1 MTVSQH
7 PRPKNGHRSS
17 RSGPQAAQ
25 LRIGFALL
33 LLVLLALH
41 FLPPARLLELNW
53 LDLQFRL
60 LRHYAPLPVSQ
71 EVVVVG
77 IDDATVRG
85 MNLPLATMHAELGRF
100 LDAMAMAKPRAV
112 GLDVTLP
119 QTSYDGLKPGLD
131 AALLRGMLRLR
142 NVAPLVL
149 GVTIDASGTPR
160 PVHPPFLTVTGPEGV
175 GYVLVQP
182 DEDGTI
188 RRFDE
193 RLGERGERVPT
204 MIGQMARRLDIP
216 IEYGLMQFALGPDFD
231 YVPLHK
237 VLARHAA
244 GDAAAQAQQFRGK
257 VVILGN
263 VLPLEDQIKLPV
275 RLAAWDRDSETTHG
289 VLVLAQQM
297 RSLIEGRIVRPAGD
311 AAALL
316 LVCAAALAWWLRPGG
331 GSALLLGAV
340 AMAALA
346 AEMALLRQSVHV
358 PLAWPALAAILAAG
372 SRASLE
378 AWHATR
384 EKRWLRAAFAG
395 LVSPDVL
402 REILTGNLK
411 PQLGGERR
419 EICLL
424 FSDIRGFTTL
434 SESLPP
440 EEVTR
445 LLDRYF
451 SRMVAAIHAH
461 GGTLDKFMGDGIMA
475 FFGAPQARDN
485 PCADAF
491 AAAQAMLAA
500 LAEFNGELAREGRSP
515 LAVGVG
521 LNYGAAV
528 VGYIGAADRHEYTAI
543 GDAVNTASR
552 IEGLT
557 KEAGYPLLVSRTV
570 QERLPQ
576 QEGFV
581 PLGELAVKG
590 RGAVDVFGWRPAPY
604 PAD

>member
-1 MTVSQH
+1 MPVSQ
-7 PRPKNGHRSS
+7 SS
-17 RSGPQAAQ
+17 QSGPQAAQ
-25 LRIGFALL
+25 LRIGFALA
-33 LLVLLALH
+33 LLVLLAVH
-41 FLPPARLLELNW
+41 FSPPARLLELNW
-53 LDLQFRL
+53 LDLQFSL
-60 LRHYAPLPVSQ
+60 LRQAAPLPVTQ
-71 EVVVVG
+71 DVAVVG
-77 IDDATVRG
+77 IDDATMRE
-85 MNLPLATMHAELGRF
+85 MNLPLSTLHAELGRF
-100 LDAMAMAKPRAV
+100 LEAMAMARPRAV

-149 GVTIDASGTPR
+149 GVTVDATGAPR
-160 PVHPPFLTVTGPEGV
+160 PVHQPFLTVAGREGV
-175 GYVLVQP
+175 GYVLARL
-182 DEDGTI
+182 DEDGAI
-188 RRFDE
+188 RRFEE
-193 RLGERGERVPT
+193 RLGEGGAVVPT
-204 MIGQMARRLDIP
+204 LAGQLARRLGVP
-216 IEYGLMQFALGPDFD
+216 VENGLVQFALGPDFG
-231 YVPLHK
+231 YVPLRQ
-237 VLARHAA
+237 VLAMQAA
-244 GDAAAQAQQFRGK
+244 GDSAGLARLFGGK
-257 VVILGN
+257 VVFLGN
-263 VLPLEDQIKLPV
+263 VLPYEDQLKLPV
-275 RLAAWDRDSETTHG
+275 RLAAWDRDRETTHG
-289 VLVLAQQM
+289 VLIHAQQM
-297 RSLIEGRIVRPAGD
+297 RSLLEGRIVRPAGD
-311 AAALL
+311 AAAFL

-331 GSALLLGAV
+331 RSALLVGLA
-340 AMAALA
+340 AISALA
-346 AEMALLRQSVHV
+346 LETWLLRRSVHV
-358 PLAWPALAAILAAG
+358 PLAWPALALLLAAA
-372 SRASLE
+372 SRSALE
-378 AWHATR
+378 AWFATR

-395 LVSPDVL
+395 LVSPAVL
-402 REILTGNLK
+402 REILTGNLQ

-475 FFGAPQARDN
+475 FFGAPQPRDN

-500 LAEFNGELAREGRSP
+500 LAEFNREMSAEGRPP
-515 LAVGVG
+515 LAIGIG

-557 KEAGYPLLVSRTV
+557 KEAGYPLLASRAV
-570 QERLPQ
+570 LDRLADRD
-576 QEGFV
+576 GFV
-581 PLGELAVKG
+581 PLGEMAVKG
-590 RGAVDVFGWRPAPY
+590 RAAVEVFGWRPAPY

>member
-1 MTVSQH
+1 MTVSQ
-7 PRPKNGHRSS
+7 SS
-17 RSGPQAAQ
+17 QGGSQAMQ
-25 LRIGFALL
+25 LRIGFAL
-33 LLVLLALH
+33 VFAILLAAS

-77 IDDATVRG
+77 IDDAAVRE
-85 MNLPLATMHAELGRF
+85 MNRPLATMHVELGRF
-100 LDAMAMAKPRAV
+100 LEAMALAAPRAV

-149 GVTIDASGTPR
+149 GVTIDATGATR
-160 PVHPPFLTVTGPEGV
+160 PVHQPFLTVAGREGV
-175 GYVLVQP
+175 GYVLVQL
-182 DEDGTI
+182 DEDGAT
-188 RRFDE
+188 RRFEE
-193 RLGERGERVPT
+193 RLAEGGAVVPT
-204 MIGQMARRLDIP
+204 LAGQLARRLGVP
-216 IEYGLMQFALGPDFD
+216 VEYGLVQFALGPDFH
-231 YVPLHK
+231 YVPLRD
-237 VLARHAA
+237 VLAMQAAGDSAGLARHF
-244 GDAAAQAQQFRGK
+244 GGR

-263 VLPLEDQIKLPV
+263 VFPYEDQLKLPV
-275 RLAAWDRDSETTHG
+275 RLAAWDRDRETTHG
-289 VLVLAQQM
+289 VLMHAQQM
-297 RSLIEGRIVRPAGD
+297 RSLIEGRIVRSAGA

-340 AMAALA
+340 ALAALA
-346 AEMALLRQSVHV
+346 IEMALLRQSVHV

-395 LVSPDVL
+395 LVSPAVL
-402 REILTGNLK
+402 REILTGNLQ

-451 SRMVAAIHAH
+451 TRMVAAIHAH

-475 FFGAPQARDN
+475 FFGAPQPRDN

-491 AAAQAMLAA
+491 AAARTMLAA
-500 LAEFNGELAREGRSP
+500 LAEFNRELAHEGRAP
-515 LAVGVG
+515 LAIGIG

-557 KEAGYPLLVSRTV
+557 KEAGYPLLASRTV

-590 RGAVDVFGWRPAPY
+590 RAAVEVFGWRPAPY

>member
-1 MTVSQH
+1 MSVSQH
-7 PRPKNGHRSS
+7 PRPNNGQQSS
-17 RSGPQAAQ
+17 QSGPQSAQ
-25 LRIGFALL
+25 LRIGFALVL
-33 LLVLLALH
+33 FALLAVH

-77 IDDATVRG
+77 IDDATVRE

-100 LDAMAMAKPRAV
+100 LEAMALAQVRAV

-149 GVTIDASGTPR
+149 GVTVDAAGAQR
-160 PVHPPFLTVTGPEGV
+160 PVHQPFLTVAGREGV
-175 GYVLVQP
+175 GYVLVQL
-182 DEDGTI
+182 DEDGAI
-188 RRFDE
+188 RRFEE
-193 RLGERGERVPT
+193 RLGEGAAVVPT
-204 MIGQMARRLDIP
+204 LAGQIARRMDVP
-216 IEYGLMQFALGPDFD
+216 VQYGLVQFALGPDFN
-231 YVPLHK
+231 YVPLRE
-237 VLARHAA
+237 VLAMQAA
-244 GDAAAQAQQFRGK
+244 GDAAGLARRFGGR

-263 VLPLEDQIKLPV
+263 VFPYEDQLHLPV
-275 RLAAWDRDSETTHG
+275 RLAAWDRDRETTHG
-289 VLVLAQQM
+289 VLIHAQQM
-297 RSLIEGRIVRPAGD
+297 RSLIEGSIVRPAGD
-311 AAALL
+311 VVALL

-331 GSALLLGAV
+331 GSALLLGGV
-340 AMAALA
+340 VLSALA
-346 AEMALLRQSVHV
+346 IELALLRQSLHV
-358 PLAWPALAAILAAG
+358 PLAWPSLAAVLAAS
-372 SRASLE
+372 SRSAME
-378 AWHATR
+378 AWYATR

-395 LVSPDVL
+395 LVSPAVL
-402 REILTGNLK
+402 REILTGNLQ

-475 FFGAPQARDN
+475 FFGAPQPRDN

-491 AAAQAMLAA
+491 AAGQTMLAD
-500 LAEFNGELAREGRSP
+500 LAVLNRELADEKRSS
-515 LAVGVG
+515 LHIGIG
-521 LNYGAAV
+521 LNFGTAV
-528 VGYIGAADRHEYTAI
+528 VGYVGAADRHEYTAI
-543 GDAVNTASR
+543 GDVVNTASR

-557 KEAGYPLLVSRTV
+557 KEAGYPLLASRAV
-570 QERLPQ
+570 LDRLADRD
-576 QEGFV
+576 GLV
-581 PLGELAVKG
+581 PLGEMAVKG
-590 RGAVDVFGWRPAPY
+590 RTAVEVFGWRPVPY

>member
-1 MTVSQH
+1 MTVSQ
-7 PRPKNGHRSS
+7 SS
-17 RSGPQAAQ
+17 QSGPQAAQ
-25 LRIGFALL
+25 LRIGFALV
-33 LLVLLALH
+33 LLVLFATH

-77 IDDATVRG
+77 IDDATLRE

-100 LDAMAMAKPRAV
+100 LEAMATAKPRAV

-149 GVTIDASGTPR
+149 GVTVDDAGAPR
-160 PVHPPFLTVTGPEGV
+160 PVHQPFLTVAGREGV

-182 DEDGTI
+182 DEDGAI

-193 RLGERGERVPT
+193 RLGDGGVVVPT
-204 MIGQMARRLDIP
+204 LIGQLARRLDVSV
-216 IEYGLMQFALGPDFD
+216 EYGLMQFALGPDFG
-231 YVPLHK
+231 YVPLRE
-237 VLARHAA
+237 VLSRQSS
-244 GDAAAQAQQFRGK
+244 GNSTGLTQQFGGK

-263 VLPLEDQIKLPV
+263 VLPLEDQLKLPV
-275 RLAAWDRDSETTHG
+275 RLAAWDKDSETTHG
-289 VLVLAQQM
+289 VLILAQQM
-297 RSLIEGRIVRPAGD
+297 RSLLEGRIVRPAGD
-311 AAALL
+311 VAALL

-331 GSALLLGAV
+331 GSALLLGGV
-340 AMAALA
+340 VLSALA
-346 AEMALLRQSVHV
+346 IEMALLRQSLHV
-358 PLAWPALAAILAAG
+358 PLAWPSLAAVLAAS
-372 SRASLE
+372 SRSAME
-378 AWHATR
+378 AWYATR

-395 LVSPDVL
+395 LVSPAVL
-402 REILTGNLK
+402 REILTGNLQ

-475 FFGAPQARDN
+475 FFGAPQPRDN

-491 AAAQAMLAA
+491 AAAQTMLAD
-500 LAEFNGELAREGRSP
+500 LAVLNRELADEKRSS
-515 LAVGVG
+515 LHIGIG
-521 LNYGAAV
+521 LNFGTAV
-528 VGYIGAADRHEYTAI
+528 VGYVGAADRHEYTAI
-543 GDAVNTASR
+543 GDVVNTASR

-557 KEAGYPLLVSRTV
+557 KEAGYPLLASRAV
-570 QERLPQ
+570 LDRLPQ
-576 QEGFV
+576 RDGFV
-581 PLGELAVKG
+581 PLGEMAVKG
-590 RGAVDVFGWRPAPY
+590 RAAVEVFGWRPAVE
-604 PAD
+604 ALD

>member
-1 MTVSQH
+1 MAVSQ
-7 PRPKNGHRSS
+7 SS
-17 RSGPQAAQ
+17 QGGIQTTH
-25 LRIGFALL
+25 LRIGFVLTLL
-33 LLVLLALH
+33 FLLAAQ
-41 FLPPARLLELNW
+41 FTSPVRRLELSW
-53 LDLQFRL
+53 LDVQFRL
-60 LRHYAPLPVSQ
+60 LRQLAPLPAEQ

-77 IDDATVRG
+77 IDDATMREV
-85 MNLPLATMHAELGRF
+85 NLPLATLHAELGRF
-100 LDAMAMAKPRAV
+100 LEAMATARPRAV

-149 GVTIDASGTPR
+149 GLTVDAAGAPR
-160 PVHPPFLTVTGPEGV
+160 PVHQPFLTVAGREGV
-175 GYVLVQP
+175 GYVLVRI
-182 DEDGTI
+182 DEDGAI

-193 RLGERGERVPT
+193 RLGESGAVVPT
-204 MIGQMARRLDIP
+204 LAGQLARRLGVP
-216 IEYGLMQFALGPDFD
+216 LEYGLVQFALGPEFG
-231 YVPLHK
+231 YVPLRE
-237 VLARHAA
+237 VLALQAA
-244 GDAAAQAQQFRGK
+244 GDDAGLVRRFGGK
-257 VVILGN
+257 VVLLGN
-263 VLPLEDQIKLPV
+263 VLPYEDQLKLPV
-275 RLAAWDRDSETTHG
+275 RLAAWDRDRETTHG
-289 VLVLAQQM
+289 VLIHAQQM
-297 RSLIEGRIVRPAGD
+297 RSLLEGRIVRPAGGG
-311 AAALL
+311 AAILL
-316 LVCAAALAWWLRPGG
+316 AGIAALAWWLRPGVFG
-331 GSALLLGAV
+331 IGLLGLMLA
-340 AMAALA
+340 AALA
-346 AEMALLRQSVHV
+346 SETLLLRAGAHL
-358 PLAWPALAAILAAG
+358 PLAWPALAAVLALAA
-372 SRASLE
+372 RAALE
-378 AWHATR
+378 AWFATR

-395 LVSPDVL
+395 LVSPAVL
-402 REILTGNLK
+402 GEILGGRLQ

-451 SRMVAAIHAH
+451 SRMVQAIHAH

-475 FFGAPQARDN
+475 FFGAPQPREN

-500 LAEFNGELAREGRSP
+500 LAEFNRELAMEGRPP
-515 LAVGVG
+515 LAIGIG
-521 LNYGAAV
+521 LNFGAAV

-557 KEAGYPLLVSRTV
+557 KEVDYPLLAARSVV
-570 QERLPQ
+570 ERLAGMG
-576 QEGFV
+576 GFV
-581 PLGELAVKG
+581 PLGARAVKG
-590 RGAVDVFGWRPAPY
+590 RAAVEVYGWRPAPY

>member
-1 MTVSQH
+1 MPVSQ
-7 PRPKNGHRSS
+7 SS
-17 RSGPQAAQ
+17 QSGPQAAQ
-25 LRIGFALL
+25 LRIGFALAL
-33 LLVLLALH
+33 FVLLAVH
-41 FLPPARLLELNW
+41 FSPPARLLELNW

-60 LRHYAPLPVSQ
+60 LRQAAPLPVTQ
-71 EVVVVG
+71 DVAVVG
-77 IDDATVRG
+77 IDDATMRE
-85 MNLPLATMHAELGRF
+85 MNLPLSTLHAELGRF
-100 LDAMAMAKPRAV
+100 LEAMAMARPRAV

-149 GVTIDASGTPR
+149 GVTVDATGAPR
-160 PVHPPFLTVTGPEGV
+160 PVHQPFLTVAGREGV
-175 GYVLVQP
+175 GYVLARL
-182 DEDGTI
+182 DEDGAI
-188 RRFDE
+188 RRFEE
-193 RLGERGERVPT
+193 RLGEGGAVVPT
-204 MIGQMARRLDIP
+204 LAGQLARRLGVP
-216 IEYGLMQFALGPDFD
+216 VENGLVQFALGPDFG
-231 YVPLHK
+231 YVPLRQ
-237 VLARHAA
+237 VLAMQAAGDSAGLARHF
-244 GDAAAQAQQFRGK
+244 GGK
-257 VVILGN
+257 VVFLGN
-263 VLPLEDQIKLPV
+263 VLPYEDQLKLPV
-275 RLAAWDRDSETTHG
+275 RLAAWDRDRETTHG
-289 VLVLAQQM
+289 VLIHAQQM
-297 RSLIEGRIVRPAGD
+297 RSLLEGRIVRPAGD

-331 GSALLLGAV
+331 RSALLVGLA
-340 AMAALA
+340 AISALA
-346 AEMALLRQSVHV
+346 LETWLLRRSVHV
-358 PLAWPALAAILAAG
+358 PLAWPALAMLLAAA
-372 SRASLE
+372 SRSALE
-378 AWHATR
+378 AWFATR

-395 LVSPDVL
+395 LVSPAVL
-402 REILTGNLK
+402 REILTGNLQ

-451 SRMVAAIHAH
+451 SRMVATIHAH

-475 FFGAPQARDN
+475 FFGAPQPRDN

-500 LAEFNGELAREGRSP
+500 LAEFNLEMAAEGRRP
-515 LAVGVG
+515 LAIGIG

-557 KEAGYPLLVSRTV
+557 KEAGYPLLASRAV
-570 QERLPQ
+570 LDRLSERD
-576 QEGFV
+576 GFV
-581 PLGELAVKG
+581 PLGEMAVKG
-590 RGAVDVFGWRPAPY
+590 RAAVEVFGWRPAPH

>member
-1 MTVSQH
+1 MAVAQSSESGSQT
-7 PRPKNGHRSS
+7 R
-17 RSGPQAAQ
+17 QV
-25 LRIGFALL
+25 RIGFALA
-33 LLVLLALH
+33 LLVLVAVH
-41 FLPPARLLELNW
+41 FSAPARLLELNW
-53 LDLQFRL
+53 LDLQFRV
-60 LRHYAPLPVSQ
+60 LRQVAPLPVSQ

-77 IDDATVRG
+77 IDDATVRE

-100 LDAMAMAKPRAV
+100 LEAMALARPRAV
-112 GLDVTLP
+112 GLDVTFP

-149 GVTIDASGTPR
+149 GITIDAAGAAR
-160 PVHPPFLTVTGPEGV
+160 PVHQPFLTVAGREGV
-175 GYVLVQP
+175 GYVLVQL
-182 DEDGTI
+182 DEDGAI

-193 RLGERGERVPT
+193 RLGERAAVVPT
-204 MIGQMARRLDIP
+204 LAGQLARRLGVP
-216 IEYGLMQFALGPDFD
+216 VEYGLVQFALGPDFD
-231 YVPLHK
+231 YVPLHE
-237 VLARHAA
+237 VLALQAA
-244 GDAAAQAQQFRGK
+244 GDGATLARRFGGK

-263 VLPLEDQIKLPV
+263 VFPYEDQLKLPV
-275 RLAAWDRDSETTHG
+275 RLAAWDRERETTHG
-289 VLVLAQQM
+289 VLIHAQQM
-297 RSLIEGRIVRPAGD
+297 RSLLEGRIVPPAGD

-316 LVCAAALAWWLRPGG
+316 LVCAAALAWWLRPGAA
-331 GSALLLGAV
+331 SALATATVAAGALG
-340 AMAALA
+340 L
-346 AEMALLRQSVHV
+346 EMVLLRRGLHV
-358 PLAWPALAAILAAG
+358 PLAWPALAALLAAA
-372 SRASLE
+372 SRAALE
-378 AWHATR
+378 AWFGMR

-395 LVSPDVL
+395 FVSPVVL
-402 REILTGNLK
+402 REILGGRLQ

-451 SRMVAAIHAH
+451 GRMVAAIHAH

-475 FFGAPQARDN
+475 FFGAPQPRDN

-491 AAAQAMLAA
+491 AAARAMLGA
-500 LAEFNGELAREGRSP
+500 LAGFNRELAAEGRPP
-515 LAVGVG
+515 LEIGIG
-521 LNYGAAV
+521 LHYGAAV

-543 GDAVNTASR
+543 GDAVNAASR

-557 KEAGYPLLVSRTV
+557 KEAGYPLLASRAV
-570 QERLPQ
+570 LDRLPDRD
-576 QEGFV
+576 GFA

-590 RGAVDVFGWRPAPY
+590 RAAVEVFGWRPPPY

>member
-1 MTVSQH
+1 
-7 PRPKNGHRSS
+7 
-17 RSGPQAAQ
+17 
-25 LRIGFALL
+25 LRIGFALGL
-33 LLVLLALH
+33 FALLAVH

-77 IDDATVRG
+77 IDDATVRE
-85 MNLPLATMHAELGRF
+85 MNLPFATMHAELGRF
-100 LDAMAMAKPRAV
+100 LEAMATAKPRAV

-149 GVTIDASGTPR
+149 GVTVDAAGAPR
-160 PVHPPFLTVTGPEGV
+160 SVHQPFLTVAGREGV

-182 DEDGTI
+182 DEDGAI

-193 RLGERGERVPT
+193 RLGDGGVVVPT
-204 MIGQMARRLDIP
+204 LIGQLARRLDVSV
-216 IEYGLMQFALGPDFD
+216 EYGLMQFALGPDFA
-231 YVPLHK
+231 YVPLRE
-237 VLARHAA
+237 VLSRQSS
-244 GDAAAQAQQFRGK
+244 GNSTGLTQQFGGK

-263 VLPLEDQIKLPV
+263 VLPLEDQLKLPV
-275 RLAAWDRDSETTHG
+275 RLAAWDKDSETTHG
-289 VLVLAQQM
+289 VLILAQQM
-297 RSLIEGRIVRPAGD
+297 RSLLEGRIVRPAGD

-316 LVCAAALAWWLRPGG
+316 LVCVAALAWWLRPGG
-331 GSALLLGAV
+331 GNALLLGGV
-340 AMAALA
+340 VLSALA
-346 AEMALLRQSVHV
+346 VEMALLRQSLHV
-358 PLAWPALAAILAAG
+358 PLAWPALAAVLAAS
-372 SRASLE
+372 SRSAME
-378 AWHATR
+378 AWYATR

-395 LVSPDVL
+395 FVSPDVL
-402 REILTGNLK
+402 QEILTGRLQ

-424 FSDIRGFTTL
+424 FADIRGFTTL

-475 FFGAPQARDN
+475 FFGAPQSRDN
-485 PCADAF
+485 SCADAF
-491 AAAQAMLAA
+491 AAARTMLAA
-500 LAEFNGELAREGRSP
+500 LAEFNGELAQEGRAP
-515 LAVGVG
+515 LIIGIG

-557 KEAGYPLLVSRTV
+557 KEAGYPLLASRAV
-570 QERLPQ
+570 LDRLPDRD
-576 QEGFV
+576 GFV
-581 PLGELAVKG
+581 PLGEMAVKG
-590 RGAVDVFGWRPAPY
+590 RGAVEVFGWRPAPY

>member
-1 MTVSQH
+1 MAVAQSSESGSQT
-7 PRPKNGHRSS
+7 R
-17 RSGPQAAQ
+17 QV
-25 LRIGFALL
+25 RIGFALA
-33 LLVLLALH
+33 LLVLVAVH
-41 FLPPARLLELNW
+41 FSAPARLLELNW
-53 LDLQFRL
+53 LDLQFRV
-60 LRHYAPLPVSQ
+60 LRQVAPLPVSQ

-77 IDDATVRG
+77 IDDATVRE

-100 LDAMAMAKPRAV
+100 LEAMALARPRAV
-112 GLDVTLP
+112 GLDVTFP

-149 GVTIDASGTPR
+149 GITIDAAGAAR
-160 PVHPPFLTVTGPEGV
+160 PVHQPFLTVAGREGV
-175 GYVLVQP
+175 GYVLVQL
-182 DEDGTI
+182 DEDGAI

-193 RLGERGERVPT
+193 RLGERAAVVPT
-204 MIGQMARRLDIP
+204 LAGQLARRLGVP
-216 IEYGLMQFALGPDFD
+216 VEYGLVQFALGPDFD
-231 YVPLHK
+231 YVPLHE
-237 VLARHAA
+237 VLALQAA
-244 GDAAAQAQQFRGK
+244 GDGATLARRFGGK

-263 VLPLEDQIKLPV
+263 VFPYEDQLKLPV
-275 RLAAWDRDSETTHG
+275 RLAAWDRERETTHG
-289 VLVLAQQM
+289 VLIHAQQM
-297 RSLIEGRIVRPAGD
+297 RSLLEGRIVPPAGD

-316 LVCAAALAWWLRPGG
+316 LVCAAALAWWLRPGAA
-331 GSALLLGAV
+331 SALATATVAAGALG
-340 AMAALA
+340 L
-346 AEMALLRQSVHV
+346 EMVLLRRGLHV
-358 PLAWPALAAILAAG
+358 PLAWPALAALLAAA
-372 SRASLE
+372 SRAALE
-378 AWHATR
+378 AWFGMR

-395 LVSPDVL
+395 FVSPVVL
-402 REILTGNLK
+402 REILGGRLQ

-451 SRMVAAIHAH
+451 GRMVAAIHAH

-475 FFGAPQARDN
+475 FFGAPQPRDN

-491 AAAQAMLAA
+491 AAARAMLGA
-500 LAEFNGELAREGRSP
+500 LAGFNRELAAEGRPP
-515 LAVGVG
+515 LAIGIG
-521 LNYGAAV
+521 LHYGAAV

-543 GDAVNTASR
+543 GDAVNAASR

-557 KEAGYPLLVSRTV
+557 KEAGYPLLASRTV
-570 QERLPQ
+570 LDRLPDRD
-576 QEGFV
+576 GFA

-590 RGAVDVFGWRPAPY
+590 RAAVEVFGWRPPPY

>member
-1 MTVSQH
+1 MPVSQ
-7 PRPKNGHRSS
+7 PSQ
-17 RSGPQAAQ
+17 SGPQAAQ
-25 LRIGFALL
+25 LRIGFALTL
-33 LLVLLALH
+33 FVLLAVH
-41 FLPPARLLELNW
+41 FSPPARLLELNW

-60 LRHYAPLPVSQ
+60 LRQAAPLPVSQ
-71 EVVVVG
+71 DAVVVG
-77 IDDATVRG
+77 IDDATVREL
-85 MNLPLATMHAELGRF
+85 NLPLSTLHAELGRF
-100 LDAMAMAKPRAV
+100 LEAMAMAKPRAV

-149 GVTIDASGTPR
+149 GVTVDATGAPR
-160 PVHPPFLTVTGPEGV
+160 PVHQPFLTVAGREGV
-175 GYVLVQP
+175 GYVLVQL
-182 DEDGTI
+182 DEDGAI
-188 RRFDE
+188 RRFEE
-193 RLGERGERVPT
+193 RLGENGAVVPT
-204 MIGQMARRLDIP
+204 LAGQLARRLGVP
-216 IEYGLMQFALGPDFD
+216 VEYGLVQFALGPDFG
-231 YVPLHK
+231 YVPLRE
-237 VLARHAA
+237 VLAMQAA
-244 GDAAAQAQQFRGK
+244 SDNAGLARRFGGR

-263 VLPLEDQIKLPV
+263 VFPYEDQLKLPV
-275 RLAAWDRDSETTHG
+275 RLAAWDPDRETTHG
-289 VLVLAQQM
+289 VLIHAQQM
-297 RSLIEGRIVRPAGD
+297 RSLIDGRIVRPAG
-311 AAALL
+311 AAVALL

-331 GSALLLGAV
+331 GSALLLGGV
-340 AMAALA
+340 VLSALA
-346 AEMALLRQSVHV
+346 METALLRQSLHV
-358 PLAWPALAAILAAG
+358 PLAWPSLAALLAAA
-372 SRASLE
+372 SRAAME
-378 AWHATR
+378 AWYATR

-395 LVSPDVL
+395 FVSPDVL
-402 REILTGNLK
+402 REILTGRLQ

-424 FSDIRGFTTL
+424 FADIRGFTTL

-475 FFGAPQARDN
+475 FFGAPQPRDN
-485 PCADAF
+485 PCDDAF
-491 AAAQAMLAA
+491 AAARTMLAA
-500 LAEFNGELAREGRSP
+500 LAEFNGELAGEGRTP
-515 LAVGVG
+515 LAIGIG

-557 KEAGYPLLVSRTV
+557 KEAGYPLLASRAALD
-570 QERLPQ
+570 RLADRD
-576 QEGFV
+576 GFV
-581 PLGELAVKG
+581 PLGEMAVKG
-590 RGAVDVFGWRPAPY
+590 RAAVEVFGWCPAPY

>member
-1 MTVSQH
+1 MTVSQ
-7 PRPKNGHRSS
+7 SS
-17 RSGPQAAQ
+17 QSGPQSAQ
-25 LRIGFALL
+25 LRIGFALA
-33 LLVLLALH
+33 LLALLAMH
-41 FLPPARLLELNW
+41 FAPPARLLELNW

-71 EVVVVG
+71 EIAVVG

-100 LDAMAMAKPRAV
+100 MEAMAQARVRAV

-149 GVTIDASGTPR
+149 GVTVDAAGAQR
-160 PVHPPFLTVTGPEGV
+160 PVHQPFLTVAGREGV
-175 GYVLVQP
+175 GYVLVQL
-182 DEDGTI
+182 DEDGAI
-188 RRFDE
+188 RRFEE
-193 RLGERGERVPT
+193 RLGEGAAVVPT
-204 MIGQMARRLDIP
+204 LAGQLARRLGVP
-216 IEYGLMQFALGPDFD
+216 VQYGLVQFALGPDFN
-231 YVPLHK
+231 YVPLQE
-237 VLARHAA
+237 VLALQAA
-244 GDAAAQAQQFRGK
+244 GDTAGLARRFGGR

-263 VLPLEDQIKLPV
+263 VFPYEDQLKLPV
-275 RLAAWDRDSETTHG
+275 RLAAWDPDRETTHG
-289 VLVLAQQM
+289 VLIHAQQM
-297 RSLIEGRIVRPAGD
+297 RSLIDGRIVRPAGA

-331 GSALLLGAV
+331 GSALLLGGV
-340 AMAALA
+340 VLSALA
-346 AEMALLRQSVHV
+346 METALLRLSLHV
-358 PLAWPALAAILAAG
+358 PLAWPSLAALLAAA
-372 SRASLE
+372 SRSAME
-378 AWHATR
+378 AWYATR

-395 LVSPDVL
+395 FVSPDVL
-402 REILTGNLK
+402 REILTGRLQ

-424 FSDIRGFTTL
+424 FADIRGFTTL

-475 FFGAPQARDN
+475 FFGAPQPRDN
-485 PCADAF
+485 PCVDAF
-491 AAAQAMLAA
+491 AAARAMLAA
-500 LAEFNGELAREGRSP
+500 LAGFNRELAGEGRSP
-515 LAVGVG
+515 LAIGIG

-557 KEAGYPLLVSRTV
+557 KEAGYPLLASRAV
-570 QERLPQ
+570 LDRLADRD
-576 QEGFV
+576 GFV
-581 PLGELAVKG
+581 PLGEMAVKG
-590 RGAVDVFGWRPAPY
+590 RAAVEVFGWRPAPY

>member
-1 MTVSQH
+1 MAVAQSSESGSQT
-7 PRPKNGHRSS
+7 R
-17 RSGPQAAQ
+17 QV
-25 LRIGFALL
+25 RIGFALA
-33 LLVLLALH
+33 LLVLVAVH
-41 FLPPARLLELNW
+41 FSAPARLLELNW
-53 LDLQFRL
+53 LDLQFRV
-60 LRHYAPLPVSQ
+60 LRQVAPLPVSQ

-77 IDDATVRG
+77 IDDATVRE

-100 LDAMAMAKPRAV
+100 LEAMALARPRAV
-112 GLDVTLP
+112 GLDVTFP

-149 GVTIDASGTPR
+149 GITIDAAGAAR
-160 PVHPPFLTVTGPEGV
+160 PVHQPFLTVAGREGV
-175 GYVLVQP
+175 GYVLVQL
-182 DEDGTI
+182 DEDGAI

-193 RLGERGERVPT
+193 RLGERAAVVPT
-204 MIGQMARRLDIP
+204 LAGQLARRLGVP
-216 IEYGLMQFALGPDFD
+216 VEYGLVQFALGPDFD
-231 YVPLHK
+231 YVPLHE
-237 VLARHAA
+237 VLALQAA
-244 GDAAAQAQQFRGK
+244 GDGATLARRFGGK

-263 VLPLEDQIKLPV
+263 VFPYEDQLKLPV
-275 RLAAWDRDSETTHG
+275 RLAAWDRERETTHG
-289 VLVLAQQM
+289 VLIHAQQM
-297 RSLIEGRIVRPAGD
+297 RSLLEGRIVPPAGD

-316 LVCAAALAWWLRPGG
+316 LVCAAALAWWLRPGAA
-331 GSALLLGAV
+331 SALATATVAAGALG
-340 AMAALA
+340 L
-346 AEMALLRQSVHV
+346 EMVLLRRGLHV
-358 PLAWPALAAILAAG
+358 PLAWPALAALLAAA
-372 SRASLE
+372 SRAALE
-378 AWHATR
+378 AWFGMR

-395 LVSPDVL
+395 FVSPVVL
-402 REILTGNLK
+402 REILGGRLQ

-451 SRMVAAIHAH
+451 GRMVAAIHAH

-475 FFGAPQARDN
+475 FFGAPQPRDN

-491 AAAQAMLAA
+491 AAARAMLGA
-500 LAEFNGELAREGRSP
+500 LAGFNRELAAEGRPP
-515 LAVGVG
+515 LAIGIG
-521 LNYGAAV
+521 LHYGAAV

-543 GDAVNTASR
+543 GDAVNAASR

-557 KEAGYPLLVSRTV
+557 KEAGYPLLASRAV
-570 QERLPQ
+570 LDRLPDRD
-576 QEGFV
+576 GFA

-590 RGAVDVFGWRPAPY
+590 RAAVEVFGWRPPPY

>member
-1 MTVSQH
+1 MAVSQ
-7 PRPKNGHRSS
+7 SS
-17 RSGPQAAQ
+17 QGGTQAIP
-25 LRIGFALL
+25 LRIGFALAL
-33 LLVLLALH
+33 FVLLAVH
-41 FLPPARLLELNW
+41 FSPPARLLELNW

-60 LRHYAPLPVSQ
+60 LRQVAPLPVTQ

-77 IDDATVRG
+77 IDDATVREI
-85 MNLPLATMHAELGRF
+85 NLPLATMHAELGGF
-100 LDAMAMAKPRAV
+100 LEAMATAKPRAV

-119 QTSYDGLKPGLD
+119 QTSYDRLKPGLD

-149 GVTIDASGTPR
+149 GVTVDAAGAAR
-160 PVHPPFLTVTGPEGV
+160 PVHQPFLTVAGREGV
-175 GYVLVQP
+175 GYVLVQL
-182 DEDGTI
+182 DEDGAI

-193 RLGERGERVPT
+193 RLGEGGAVVPT
-204 MIGQMARRLDIP
+204 LAGQLARRLGVSV
-216 IEYGLMQFALGPDFD
+216 EYGLVQFALGPDFT
-231 YVPLHK
+231 YVPLRE
-237 VLARHAA
+237 VLAMQAAGDSAGLARHF
-244 GDAAAQAQQFRGK
+244 GGK
-257 VVILGN
+257 VVMLGN
-263 VLPLEDQIKLPV
+263 VLPYEDQLKLPV
-275 RLAAWDRDSETTHG
+275 RLAAWDKDRETTHG
-289 VLVLAQQM
+289 VLIHAQQM
-297 RSLIEGRIVRPAGD
+297 RSLVEGRIVRPAGEGI
-311 AAALL
+311 ALL
-316 LVCAAALAWWLRPGG
+316 LVCAAALAWWLRPGAG
-331 GSALLLGAV
+331 GGLLLGAV
-340 AMAALA
+340 AMAALVL
-346 AEMALLRQSVHV
+346 EMYLLRQGMHV
-358 PLAWPALAAILAAG
+358 PLAWPALAAVLAAAL
-372 SRASLE
+372 RAALE
-378 AWHATR
+378 AWFATR

-395 LVSPDVL
+395 LVSPAVL
-402 REILTGNLK
+402 GEILGGRLQ

-475 FFGAPQARDN
+475 FFGAPQPRDN
-485 PCADAF
+485 PCGDAF

-500 LAEFNGELAREGRSP
+500 LAEFNRELATEGHAP
-515 LAVGVG
+515 LAIGIG

-557 KEAGYPLLVSRTV
+557 KDAGHPLLVSRAV
-570 QERLPQ
+570 LDRLPCRD
-576 QEGFV
+576 GFV
-581 PLGELAVKG
+581 PLGERAVKG
-590 RGAVDVFGWRPAPY
+590 RAAVEVYGWRPAPY